1 MLLPSKLFS
10 FSQSS
15 LALIAPIH
23 RALQDGPME
32 AGELAYE
39 LYISTEDR
47 SQARGCMYA
56 LRAIDLTDDGMVFSC
71 L

>member
-1 MLLPSKLFS
+1 
-10 FSQSS
+10 
-15 LALIAPIH
+15 
-23 RALQDGPME
+23 ME

-39 LYISTEDR
+39 LYISTEDL
-47 SQARGCMYA
+47 SHALGCMYA

>member
-15 LALIAPIH
+15 LAWIVPIH
-23 RALQDGPME
+23 RALQTGPME
-32 AGELAYE
+32 PVELAYE
-39 LYISTEDR
+39 LDISTEEL
-47 SQARGCMYA
+47 SHALGCMYA
-56 LRAIDLTDDGMVFSC
+56 LKAIDLTDGGMVFSC